1 MGCQLFHWQWKH
13 DTGQI
18 DIVNIMTA
26 DDTTTPGTRALSG
39 GLSVYT
45 SYYYYVYIINN
56 LVANK
61 VTAN

>member
-1 MGCQLFHWQWKH
+1 MGCQFFHWPWKH

-39 GLSVYT
+39 GLSLHT
-45 SYYYYVYIINN
+45 SCNYVYIINK

-61 VTAN
+61 VTEN